1 MEKLMSIV
9 HFLICLLIIGM
20 FSVRIFWLCRA
31 IAAKDWGRVKAE
43 CFNLFF
49 MLLCL
54 LLFYLADML
63 SQISL

>member
-1 MEKLMSIV
+1 MEKAISIA
-9 HFLICLLIIGM
+9 HLLICLIAIGM
-20 FSVRIFWLCRA
+20 FCVRIFWLCRA

-54 LLFYLADML
+54 LLVYLTDL
-63 SQISL
+63 L

>member
-1 MEKLMSIV
+1 MIYVMEKFVSVV
-9 HFLICLLIIGM
+9 HFLICFLVIGM
-20 FSVRIFWLCRA
+20 FGVRIYWLCRA

-54 LLFYLADML
+54 LLVYLTDL
-63 SQISL
+63 L